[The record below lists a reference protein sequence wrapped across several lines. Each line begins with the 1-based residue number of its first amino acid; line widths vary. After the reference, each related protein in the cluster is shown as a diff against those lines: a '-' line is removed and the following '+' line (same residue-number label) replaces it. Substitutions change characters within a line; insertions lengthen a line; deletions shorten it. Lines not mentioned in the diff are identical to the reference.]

1 MKTTF
6 NFLAALLLAPLAALH
21 AADAPKLKPI
31 LSTRGDVIFSDSCH
45 SGFIGPSKPLMKTR
59 FAIAD
64 GTLDGQPATA
74 EDQAKAHD
82 EKHDGRSPAIQLK
95 VIRFSFWPRFR
106 SARARHRRGAR

>member
-6 NFLAALLLAPLAALH
+6 NLLAALLLAPLAALH
-21 AADAPKLKPI
+21 AADVPKLKPI
-31 LSTRGDVIFSDSCH
+31 LGTRGDVIFSDS
-45 SGFIGPSKPLMKTR
+45 FDGPMKPEWQPLMKTR